1 MPAYKDE
8 KTGTWFVKFYVKDW
22 TGKNKQVKKRGFA
35 TKREALEYERSYK
48 VRQESNLD
56 MTFEDF
62 FKLYSED
69 MELRLKRNT
78 WLTKEHII
86 RTKILPYFR
95 LLKMNEITA
104 ADVIKWQNELI
115 AYKDENGVGYSMTYR
130 KTMHNQL
137 SCIFNHACKF
147 YNLRNNP
154 ARQAGCMGR
163 EESKEM
169 LFWTTEEYK
178 RFSEA
183 IIDKPMSYYAF
194 EMLYWTGM
202 RLGECLALTMADFDF
217 SKNTVRICKSYQRL
231 EGKDVITTPK
241 TKKSVRTI
249 KMPKFLAEEMKV
261 YFEMLY
267 GYKETD
273 RIFQVTKSYLHHE
286 MERGSKIA
294 GVKKIRIHDLRHSHV
309 SHLIELGFSAVA
321 IADRVGHESIDIT
334 YRYAHLFPST
344 QIEMADKLDIEND
357 RLNGVEECDAEDVA
371 ADARIVNFDEYFTDR
386 FGKEKLV

>member
-8 KTGTWFVKFYVKDW
+8 KTRTWFVKFYVKDW
-22 TGKNKQVKKRGFA
+22 TGANKQVKKRGFA
-35 TKREALEYERSYK
+35 TKRETLEYERSYK

-62 FKLYSED
+62 FKIYSED

-78 WLTKEHII
+78 WLTKEHIV
-86 RTKILPYFR
+86 RTKILPYFKR
-95 LLKMNEITA
+95 LKMNEITA

-202 RLGECLALTMADFDF
+202 RLGECLALTMEDFDF
-217 SKNTVRICKSYQRL
+217 NKNTVRICKSYQRL

-241 TKKSVRTI
+241 TKKSNRTI
-249 KMPKFLAEEMKV
+249 KLPKFLAEEMKV

-286 MERGSKIA
+286 MERGSKLA
-294 GVKKIRIHDLRHSHV
+294 GVKRIRIHDLRHSHV
-309 SHLIELGFSAVA
+309 SHLIELGFSALA

-344 QIEMADKLDIEND
+344 QIEMADKLDVEND
-357 RLNGVEECDAEDVA
+357 RLNGADDIDEDDATDNCK
-371 ADARIVNFDEYFTDR
+371 IVNIDDY
-386 FGKEKLV
+386 LVG

>member
-22 TGKNKQVKKRGFA
+22 TGANKQVKKRGFA

-62 FKLYSED
+62 FKIYSED

-78 WLTKEHII
+78 WLTKEHIV
-86 RTKILPYFR
+86 RTKILPYFKK
-95 LLKMNEITA
+95 LKMNEITA

-217 SKNTVRICKSYQRL
+217 NKNTVRICKSYQRL
-231 EGKDVITTPK
+231 EGEDVITTPK
-241 TKKSVRTI
+241 TKKSNRTI
-249 KMPKFLAEEMKV
+249 KLPKFLAEEMKV

-286 MERGSKIA
+286 MERGSKLA
-294 GVKKIRIHDLRHSHV
+294 GVKRIRIHDLRHSHV
-309 SHLIELGFSAVA
+309 SHLIELGFSALA

-344 QIEMADKLDIEND
+344 QIEMADKLDVEND
-357 RLNGVEECDAEDVA
+357 RLNGADDIDDGDATD
-371 ADARIVNFDEYFTDR
+371 DCKIVNIDDY
-386 FGKEKLV
+386 LVG

>member
-8 KTGTWFVKFYVKDW
+8 KTGTWFVKFYAKDW
-22 TGKNKQVKKRGFA
+22 TGENRQVKKRGFT

-48 VRQESNLD
+48 VRQECNLD

-69 MELRLKRNT
+69 MQLRLKRNT
-78 WLTKEHII
+78 WLTKEHIV
-86 RTKILPYFR
+86 RTKILPYFKK
-95 LLKMNEITA
+95 LKMNEIA
-104 ADVIKWQNELI
+104 VSDIIKWQNELI
-115 AYKDENGVGYSMTYR
+115 AYRDENGVGYSMTYR

-163 EESKEM
+163 EEAKEM

-178 RFSEA
+178 KFSEA

-194 EMLYWTGM
+194 EMLYWTGI
-202 RLGECLALTMADFDF
+202 RLGECLALTKADFDF
-217 SKNTVRICKSYQRL
+217 MKNTVRICKSYQRL
-231 EGKDVITTPK
+231 EGQDVITTPK
-241 TKKSVRTI
+241 TAKSTRTI
-249 KMPKFLAEEMKV
+249 KLPRFLAEEMQV

-267 GYKETD
+267 GYKDTD

-286 MERGSKIA
+286 MERGSKLA

-357 RLNGVEECDAEDVA
+357 RMNGVEDVDDEIA
-371 ADARIVNFDEYFTDR
+371 ADDSKIVNIDDY
-386 FGKEKLV
+386 LVG

>member
-48 VRQESNLD
+48 VRQECNLD

-62 FKLYSED
+62 LKLYSED

-115 AYKDENGVGYSMTYR
+115 AYKDESGVGYSMTYR

-154 ARQAGCMGR
+154 ARQAGCMGK

-169 LFWTTEEYK
+169 LFWTTDEYK

-183 IIDKPMSYYAF
+183 IVDKPMSYYAF

-202 RLGECLALTMADFDF
+202 RLGECLALTMADFDL

-241 TKKSVRTI
+241 TKKSNRTI
-249 KMPKFLAEEMKV
+249 KMPKFLAEEMQV

-273 RIFQVTKSYLHHE
+273 RIFQVTKSYMHHE
-286 MERGSKIA
+286 MERGSKLA

-309 SHLIELGFSAVA
+309 SLSQG
-321 IADRVGHESIDIT
+321 
-334 YRYAHLFPST
+334 
-344 QIEMADKLDIEND
+344 
-357 RLNGVEECDAEDVA
+357 
-371 ADARIVNFDEYFTDR
+371 YFWDSLSDCLR
-386 FGKEKLV
+386 